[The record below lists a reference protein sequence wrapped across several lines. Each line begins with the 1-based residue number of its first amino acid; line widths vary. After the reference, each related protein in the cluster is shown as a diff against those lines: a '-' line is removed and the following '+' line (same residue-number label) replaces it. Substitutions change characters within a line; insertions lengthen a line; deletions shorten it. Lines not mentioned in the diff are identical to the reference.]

1 MILLVMWLN
10 STPKFSHQREN
21 DTSKVHSVIASGGSD
36 RTMAIWN
43 TSKSTPITVLQDAVQ
58 GEILDITWTTDG
70 TSLLF
75 CTLQGKLYWEL

>member
-1 MILLVMWLN
+1 
-10 STPKFSHQREN
+10 
-21 DTSKVHSVIASGGSD
+21 
-36 RTMAIWN
+36 MAIWN

-75 CTLQGKLYWEL
+75 CTLQGKLCIGTLNQ